1 MKYVARRFGA
11 KTSPDFWVID
21 ADNRIKAGVLYT
33 ATFEGTTVRLHEKGK
48 DKVRWTPIA
57 IVFGSERFTPEESA
71 AHAKFIC
78 DAMNAQWVANKL
90 TESE

>member
-1 MKYVARRFGA
+1 MKYVARRFSDN
-11 KTSPDFWVID
+11 TSPDFWVID
-21 ADNRIKAGVLYT
+21 SDNRIKAGARYT
-33 ATFEGTTVRLHEKGK
+33 ATLDGLMVRLHEESRPKT
-48 DKVRWTPIA
+48 RWTPIA
-57 IVFGSERFTPEESA
+57 VVFGSERFTPEESA